1 MNGMSWH
8 NIPFVHLLWVVIEL
22 IEFYF
27 EGTLLS
33 HIYAR
38 YIAFECSQVRFLKGM
53 PFFLYLPNE
62 DNITEKKLFVDKQ
75 YLSNNYVKIN
85 EQYPLEKTKIMMNK
99 TYLYN

>member
-1 MNGMSWH
+1 MGC
-8 NIPFVHLLWVVIEL
+8 HLIKRIRHLFENL
-22 IEFYF
+22 FYF

-62 DNITEKKLFVDKQ
+62 DNFTEKNCLWT
-75 YLSNNYVKIN
+75 NNTYQIIILK
-85 EQYPLEKTKIMMNK
+85 EMN
-99 TYLYN
+99 TIH